1 MKILVVSN
9 LYPPVV
15 FGGYEIIC
23 RQVVEGLKACGHR
36 VSVLTSSFGAEA
48 APAEPGVERS
58 LALTTAFPKPGEDV
72 GFVDF
77 RLHAMHRVARR
88 NCALTLARIEADL
101 PDVVF
106 CWSLNRLSLGPI
118 YAAQAEHIPVCYTFE
133 DEHPKQ
139 FRSTRQVEGVRT
151 LCRSAAERWLWP
163 MATFRM
169 LRPFSATV
177 NSEALKRALVTN
189 GVPAEQAQVIY
200 HGVPLDQFPFRPSPR
215 ISGTSCQLLYV
226 GQLSRA
232 KGVHS
237 LLRAASHLLRGGEDF
252 QLDIAGSGVPSY
264 ERELRKIA
272 QVEGIERRVRF
283 MGQIAHAEI
292 PQVYQRH
299 HVLAFPSEWEEPF
312 GLTHLEAMASGCA
325 VVSTRTGGS
334 AELIRY
340 GQNALAFQAGDA
352 RDLAAKLRAL
362 MRDEAVRQALV
373 RRARAWVEAHHAF
386 DHYLRD
392 TESFLRV
399 AAAQRVPLRAQSSG
413 LRRWALALRRPAWG
427 WRNAR

>member
-1 MKILVVSN
+1 MNVLVVSN
-9 LYPPVV
+9 LYPPAV

-23 RQVVEGLKACGHR
+23 RQVVEGLKARGHR
-36 VSVLTSSFGAEA
+36 VAVLTSSFGAEA

-58 LALTTAFPKPGEDV
+58 LALTTSFPRPGEEV

-88 NCALTLARIEADL
+88 NRALTLARIDADP

-118 YAAQAEHIPVCYTFE
+118 CAAQARHVPVCYALE

-139 FRSTRQVEGVRT
+139 FRSTRQVDGMRA
-151 LCRSAAERWLWP
+151 LCRYAAERWLWP
-163 MATFRM
+163 MATFR
-169 LRPFSATV
+169 LLKPFSATV
-177 NSEALKRALVTN
+177 NSEALKRALIAQ
-189 GVPAEQAQVIY
+189 GVPVEHAQVVY

-215 ISGTSCQLLYV
+215 VAGTSCQLLYV
-226 GQLSRA
+226 GQLSRV
-232 KGVHS
+232 KGVHT
-237 LLRAASHLLRGGEDF
+237 LLRAAGLLLRSGEDF
-252 QLDIAGSGVPSY
+252 QLDIVGSGVPSY
-264 ERELRKIA
+264 ERTLRKISRA
-272 QVEGIERRVRF
+272 EGVDQRVNYAGQV
-283 MGQIAHAEI
+283 AHDEI

-352 RDLAAKLRAL
+352 QDLAAKLRGL
-362 MRDEAVRQALV
+362 MRDEAARQALI
-373 RRARAWVEAHHAF
+373 RRARAWVEARHAF
-386 DHYLRD
+386 DLYLREV
-392 TESFLRV
+392 ESL
-399 AAAQRVPLRAQSSG
+399 LRAATAPALPR
-413 LRRWALALRRPAWG
+413 LRGRALGAPLPADAWSKV
-427 WRNAR
+427 R